1 MKIDI
6 DVKMSFDLKKINLDL
21 HRELNTAGLIIR
33 RDHYQRLQK
42 GKGVDGSQMRP
53 LSPNTVAAKRASKD
67 SRVSGNA
74 NKTLVSTGQMRN
86 LVIEKATKS
95 SQTVEVHPGR
105 IRKYKG
111 TKVTMTDVGEFH
123 QEGTGPYVIKPR
135 NKKILRFQTKGGE
148 VFTKK
153 VNHPGLPQREWF
165 GITLDAESRILQ
177 SIEDKIERQLIR
189 A

>member
-6 DVKMSFDLKKINLDL
+6 NVKMSFDLSKVNLDL
-21 HRELNTAGLIIR
+21 HRELNTAGQIIKK
-33 RDHYQRLQK
+33 DHYQRLEK
-42 GKGVDGSQMRP
+42 GKDIYGSAMTRLKDATIKRKGSNKILVD
-53 LSPNTVAAKRASKD
+53 
-67 SRVSGNA
+67 
-74 NKTLVSTGQMRN
+74 TGQMRN

-95 SQTVEVHPGR
+95 NQTVEVHPGR

-111 TKVTMTDVGEFH
+111 TKVTMADVGGFH
-123 QEGTGPYVIKPR
+123 QRGYRP
-135 NKKILRFQTKGGE
+135 N
-148 VFTKK
+148 
-153 VNHPGLPQREWF
+153 NLPKREWF

>member
-33 RDHYQRLQK
+33 RDHYQRLEK
-42 GKGVDGSQMRP
+42 GKDIYGSVMTRLKSATIKRKGSSKILVD
-53 LSPNTVAAKRASKD
+53 
-67 SRVSGNA
+67 
-74 NKTLVSTGQMRN
+74 TGQMRN
-86 LVIEKATKS
+86 LVIEKATKL

-111 TKVTMTDVGEFH
+111 TNVTMSDVGGFH
-123 QEGTGPYVIKPR
+123 Q
-135 NKKILRFQTKGGE
+135 KGY
-148 VFTKK
+148 TP
-153 VNHPGLPQREWF
+153 NNLPKREWF